1 MKRNQKLIIGIFTII
16 FVALSGSLAVWFL
29 FFRDFP
35 HDEVIYYPDLTIS
48 DYSLENDN
56 LTVSVS
62 NIGEAN
68 STGVIILAEIESLSL
83 ILYNNT
89 LTPLDLDIDEI
100 FIFSINLSYYKL
112 YFTFGNTYSIN
123 IQVDP
128 DDDIPEESENNNEI
142 NVDYYYEAAPPL
154 LSLFPPNTYSLN
166 STIDTFGYAVVF
178 NASQIMLED
187 SLIITNG
194 TINGYTVVNS
204 TILKNTTII
213 NSDVSISIALYG
225 EQNLTIRNI
234 WNSKLSVVLC
244 DKSKLSLIN
253 CSILQVIITA
263 SNTIFVSN
271 SSIEIINTVQTPMN
285 ISSLKFTDY
294 SSINYCI
301 ISGPTSL
308 EIEYTSIHNLLLFAS
323 TNSYTQQK
331 DYLVI
336 GHIKNCS
343 IYRIHGYGQT
353 NLNIYNTDIYQFN
366 LMGNSKLNLVECIIT
381 EAYVYQHA
389 FCTLN
394 SSKIL
399 SELNYGIIVYSDS
412 VNITNGVIQGT
423 SYINNTL
430 LINADVSK
438 STLMTVA
445 VNNTGQVFISNFSC
459 NAFLYDN
466 ANLIITDTNPASS
479 DSYGIY
485 LEGSSKFTGINSS
498 FGFIICQENS
508 SIDLSEDC
516 FIQNIFIDSI
526 NNIKIKNCTF
536 DSIEWYSE
544 PLTGYNAEI
553 INSTV
558 DIFKAPP
565 SSKIDIINCS
575 IEYLYEGI
583 KFQSGVNIYNSS
595 GIFGGGSIS
604 DYLNISGSDISQR
617 TYKYIEITGDTNVFI
632 KDLHNLFNIYIESG
646 NLTLYNCTID
656 SLQMQNN
663 AIVYLDNCTSPD
675 QGVIGQIFFSKF
687 IPQSFT
693 CLGDS
698 HLYINNTK
706 ILDWNQ
712 LTLYHAAQLTITNS
726 IIFIVNIFQ
735 ESRATITNSDIY
747 LISVAATSLV
757 DYSLN
762 LIQSTAQRLITSS
775 WNLLQYI
782 PSEY

>member
-1 MKRNQKLIIGIFTII
+1 MKRNQKLIIAIVLVI
-16 FVALSGSLAVWFL
+16 FVALSGSLVAWFF

-35 HDEVIYYPDLTIS
+35 HDEIIYYPDLTIS

-56 LTVSVS
+56 LTVEIS
-62 NIGEAN
+62 NIGDLDT
-68 STGVIILAEIESLSL
+68 TGVIIIAEIDSLDL
-83 ILYNNT
+83 TLYNNSQ
-89 LTPLDLDIDEI
+89 TPLNLDINEV
-100 FIFSINLSYYKL
+100 FIFSIDLSDYKL
-112 YFTFGNTYSIN
+112 YFTSGNTYTIN
-123 IQVDP
+123 IQADP

-225 EQNLTIRNI
+225 AQNLTIRNI

-263 SNTIFVSN
+263 SNHIFVSN
-271 SSIEIINTVQTPMN
+271 SSIEIINTIQTPMN

-323 TNSYTQQK
+323 TNPYTQQK

-353 NLNIYNTDIYQFN
+353 NLDIYNTDIYQFN

-389 FCTLN
+389 LCTLN
-394 SSKIL
+394 NSKVL
-399 SELNYGIIVYSDS
+399 SELNYGIIISSGS

-430 LINADVSK
+430 LINTNVSK
-438 STLMTVA
+438 TTLMTVV
-445 VNNTGQVFISNFSC
+445 VNNTGQVLISNFSC
-459 NAFLYDN
+459 NSFLYDN

-516 FIQNIFIDSI
+516 FIQSVFIDSM

-536 DSIEWYSE
+536 DSIAWYSE
-544 PLTGYNAEI
+544 PLAGYSAEI

-558 DIFKAPP
+558 EIFQAPP
-565 SSKIDIINCS
+565 SSKVSIINCS

-595 GIFGGGSIS
+595 GIFGGGSILN
-604 DYLNISGSDISQR
+604 YLNISGSEISHR
-617 TYKYIEITGDTNVFI
+617 TYKYIEITGDSNVLI
-632 KDLHNLFNIYIESG
+632 KDLHNLFSISIESG
-646 NLTLYNCTID
+646 NLMVYNCTID
-656 SLQMQNN
+656 SLQMQND

-675 QGVIGQIFFSKF
+675 QGSIGLIFPSMFT
-687 IPQSFT
+687 PQTFT

-706 ILDWNQ
+706 ILDGNQ
-712 LTLYHAAQLTITNS
+712 LILYNTAQLSITHS

-735 ESRATITNSDIY
+735 ESRATITNSDLFI
-747 LISVAATSLV
+747 ISVAATSLG
-757 DYSLN
+757 DYALN
-762 LIQSTAQRLITSS
+762 LIHSTTQNLITSA
-775 WNLLQYI
+775 WNFINPL
-782 PSEY
+782 PS